1 MIITNVSV
9 NRYNEGQETKKK
21 ELIIGSNASII
32 DVHSSFFFFFF
43 FFVGDNAFQRF
54 QNLVVGGLHGFYF
67 IFTYLSCNQQFEA
80 NALVPYQLQH
90 IGSRVG
96 CHRIIFENF
105 INLEVRKK
113 ENLTTHQKKKKKTG
127 TPNKH

>member
-1 MIITNVSV
+1 M
-9 NRYNEGQETKKK
+9 
-21 ELIIGSNASII
+21 SI
-32 DVHSSFFFFFF
+32 VFFFFFFFF

-54 QNLVVGGLHGFYF
+54 QNLVVGGLHGFYLF
-67 IFTYLSCNQQFEA
+67 FTYLSCNQQFEA

-96 CHRIIFENF
+96 CRRIIFETF
-105 INLEVRKK
+105 INLEVREK
-113 ENLTTHQKKKKKTG
+113 ENLTTHQKKKEKRKKETE

>member
-1 MIITNVSV
+1 M
-9 NRYNEGQETKKK
+9 
-21 ELIIGSNASII
+21 
-32 DVHSSFFFFFF
+32 
-43 FFVGDNAFQRF
+43 
-54 QNLVVGGLHGFYF
+54 VGGLHGFYF

-113 ENLTTHQKKKKKTG
+113 ENLTTHQKKKKKKKLGHQTNTKYITIIMG
-127 TPNKH
+127 I